1 MWLLLFAAFTLPL
14 YTVYRAVAAT
24 KRRVQ
29 VRTGVGVEG
38 AMMERVLRGCS
49 TDRVTACSGFVP
61 SVSMQDV
68 PVQGLLCVVRYLG
81 RLTGRYD
88 VSDAFMALQMDAALE
103 PLAQVAERMRGK
115 GDESEVTRE
124 DVQYVVNLTLSLYAP
139 GCFGYL
145 LGQSERTV
153 VDDCYEG
160 AVEWV
165 FGHRG
170 YKDLDLLEELGDI
183 VWVRALRSNAAR
195 LRGGPSSAVDDAPL
209 GPDDGGH

>member
-1 MWLLLFAAFTLPL
+1 MWVLLLAAFAFPL
-14 YTVYRAVAAT
+14 YTAYRTVAAA
-24 KRRVQ
+24 KRQVK
-29 VRTGVGVEG
+29 VRTGIGVEG

-49 TDRVTACSGFVP
+49 TDQVTACSGFVP

-68 PVQGLLCVVRYLG
+68 PVQGLVCVVRFLG

-88 VSDAFMALQMDAALE
+88 VSDAFTALQMDAALE
-103 PLAQVAERMRGK
+103 PLTQVAERMCGR

-124 DVQYVVNLTLSLYAP
+124 DALYVVNLTLSLYVP